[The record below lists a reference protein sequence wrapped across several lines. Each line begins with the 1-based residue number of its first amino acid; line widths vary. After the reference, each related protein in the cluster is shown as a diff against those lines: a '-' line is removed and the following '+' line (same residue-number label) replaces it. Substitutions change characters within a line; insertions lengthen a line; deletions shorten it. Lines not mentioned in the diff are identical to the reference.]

1 MLRRIAYPAEQLL
14 ISTIVEQKVWVISS
28 DCGKL
33 FKHSSLVQIEIYK
46 IAHNIHTTL
55 LLKTCMTSYLIQYS

>member
-14 ISTIVEQKVWVISS
+14 ISTIVKQKVWVISS

-33 FKHSSLVQIEIYK
+33 FKHSSLVQIEI
-46 IAHNIHTTL
+46 
-55 LLKTCMTSYLIQYS
+55 